1 MEIVAAVSQGPRES
15 RGPTPKGQ
23 IWPMD
28 MSCWSGTELISCFYL
43 FLFCFVSTGSKSIQ
57 TYPRRK
63 EGKGKGPRLLQRHR
77 KSKRATERQDETAW
91 AEPEEGRRKGRELQQ
106 TS

>member
-1 MEIVAAVSQGPRES
+1 MAHGHVLLEWHR
-15 RGPTPKGQ
+15 T
-23 IWPMD
+23 D
-28 MSCWSGTELISCFYL
+28 FL
-43 FLFCFVSTGSKSIQ
+43 FLFIFILFVSTGSKSIQ

-106 TS
+106 AS